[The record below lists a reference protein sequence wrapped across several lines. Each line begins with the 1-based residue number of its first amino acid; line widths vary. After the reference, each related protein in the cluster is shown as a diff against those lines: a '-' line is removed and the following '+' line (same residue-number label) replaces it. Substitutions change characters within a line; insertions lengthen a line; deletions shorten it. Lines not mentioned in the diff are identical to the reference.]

1 MNDNPALACAHS
13 PRAHPGDDL
22 AGTDPHSL
30 RDWLAPA
37 LGCDAAAIDAQ
48 LSLIDQGLDSI
59 NLMRLPTLLAR
70 HGVRV
75 GFAELMERPT
85 LQAWLRLFAERAGV
99 VAAAEPATPAVG
111 DGFELTP
118 LQQAYW
124 LGRDEQRSLGGVA
137 CQLYQELDG
146 GELDPPRLESAVR
159 ALCQRHAM
167 LRAQFL
173 ADGRQRIRS
182 EPAWAGLRV
191 HDLRRLAG
199 AEREARLAQ
208 LREALSQ
215 RCLDVAAGQVFD
227 LQLSLLPDGRSR
239 LHLNLDLLVADVL
252 SFAILL
258 RDLAA
263 FYRGEGGTLPALGM
277 DFPTYLAAQR
287 ELRLPQLASAR
298 DYWRTRLDS
307 LPGPPQLPLAEAPER
322 LGRPRFRRL
331 QLLLERPRLARL
343 EARARAHGLTL
354 ASVLACAYAQVLARW
369 SASQRFVLNLPLFD
383 RQPLDSGVAHM
394 VADFSNL
401 VLLEVDL
408 SRAGS
413 FAEQA
418 AALQAQLHRDLG
430 HAAWSGMEVL
440 RELAQRQDGE
450 GLGAPVVFACNL
462 GEPLVDA
469 RCRETLGRPGWALSQ
484 TPQVWLD
491 HQTYPLEEG
500 LLLNWDA
507 VDGLFPDGLLE
518 AMFAAY
524 ERLIEGLPE
533 QDWGQPVSL
542 ELPAAQA
549 QVRYQVNDTRADLE
563 PGVLHQGFFA
573 QARNNPHDLALVAH
587 DEQERQYSY
596 AELAEAALRLAAAL
610 REWGVA
616 AGDGVAI
623 TLPKGAGQVIAVLGV
638 LAAGACYVPVGIEQP
653 PARRAAILRQAG
665 ARLVLT
671 DAERAGQGTWPAATV
686 VRELADSQV
695 FEPLAKPLPLEPS
708 ATAYVIFT
716 SGSSGE
722 PKGVEVA
729 HGAALNTLDALRR
742 RYRLTAG
749 DRLLGV
755 SALDFDL
762 SVFDLFAV
770 LGVGGTLVLP
780 DEALRKEPTH
790 WLQLLRRHGVTLW
803 NSVPALLDMLLL
815 RNRGG
820 LGLGGLRLALVSG
833 DWIGLDLPPRL
844 RQVAPGCRF
853 VALGGATEAAV
864 WSNFQEVGEV
874 QPQWRSIPY
883 GRPLDNQRYR
893 VVDGLGR
900 DCPDWVA
907 GELWIGGAGVA
918 LGYRGQ
924 PALTLQRFVEH
935 DGERWYRTG
944 DLGRYWP
951 DGTLEFLGRVDQQV
965 KLRGHRV
972 ELAEVE
978 AALERHPALAR
989 AVALVLPGARASLVA
1004 AVVPA
1009 GGRETP
1015 QQAQLR
1021 DWAGDWLPAHM
1032 LPERILALPRLP
1044 LSGNGKVDR
1053 KALAW
1058 LLQEQLQ
1065 GSAPAAEEEPLGELE
1080 AEVARHWRALLEVP
1094 WVGRHQGFFALGGNS
1109 LLATRLIERLAS
1121 GFGVELTLKDF
1132 FGAASVATQAAL
1144 VAARQAQRQASANP
1158 LQEGAL

>member
-1 MNDNPALACAHS
+1 MNDDPALACAHS
-13 PRAHPGDDL
+13 PRARPGDCL

-37 LGCDAAAIDAQ
+37 LGCDAADIDAE
-48 LSLIDQGLDSI
+48 LSLIEQGLDSI

-75 GFAELMERPT
+75 GVAELMERPT
-85 LQAWLRLFAERAGV
+85 LQAWLRLFAERAGEVAGPSPV
-99 VAAAEPATPAVG
+99 VPETG
-111 DGFELTP
+111 EGFELTA

-137 CQLYQELDG
+137 CQLYQELDA
-146 GELDPPRLESAVR
+146 GELDPPRLEAAVR

-173 ADGRQRIRS
+173 ADGRQRIRG

-191 HDLRRLAG
+191 HDLRRLER

-208 LREALSQ
+208 LREALAH
-215 RCLDVAAGQVFD
+215 RCLDVASGQVFD

-263 FYRGEGGTLPALGM
+263 FYRGEGETLPTLGM
-277 DFPTYLAAQR
+277 DFPAYLAAQR
-287 ELRLPQLASAR
+287 ELRRPQLASAR
-298 DYWRTRLDS
+298 EYWRARLDT
-307 LPGPPQLPLAEAPER
+307 LPGPPQLPLAQAPES

-331 QLLLERPRLARL
+331 QFLLEKPHLARL

-369 SASQRFVLNLPLFD
+369 SASQRFLLNLPLFD

-413 FAEQA
+413 FAGQA

-507 VDGLFPDGLLE
+507 VEGLFPDGLLE
-518 AMFAAY
+518 TMFAAY
-524 ERLIEGLPE
+524 ERLLEGLAE

-573 QARNNPHDLALVAH
+573 QARNNPHNLALVAH

-623 TLPKGAGQVIAVLGV
+623 TLPKGAGQVIAVLGA

-653 PARRAAILRQAG
+653 PARRAAILRHAG
-665 ARLVLT
+665 VRLVLT
-671 DAERAGQGTWPAATV
+671 DSERAGEDAWPAGTV
-686 VRELADSQV
+686 VRELAASQAY
-695 FEPLAKPLPLEPS
+695 EPLAKPLPVEPS
-708 ATAYVIFT
+708 AVAYVIFT

-729 HGAALNTLDALRR
+729 HGAAQNTLDALRR
-742 RYRLTAG
+742 RYRLAAS

-780 DEALRKEPTH
+780 AEALRKEPTH

-803 NSVPALLDMLLL
+803 NSVPALLDMLL

-853 VALGGATEAAV
+853 VALGGATEAAI
-864 WSNFQEVGEV
+864 WSNAQEVAEV
-874 QPQWRSIPY
+874 PPQWRSIPY
-883 GRPLDNQRYR
+883 GRPLENQRYR

-900 DCPDWVA
+900 DCPDWVP

-924 PALTLQRFVEH
+924 AALTRQRFVEQG
-935 DGERWYRTG
+935 GERWYRTG

-951 DGTLEFLGRVDQQV
+951 DGTLEFLGRLDQQV

-978 AALERHPALAR
+978 AVLERHPALAR

-1015 QQAQLR
+1015 AEEQLR
-1021 DWAGDWLPAHM
+1021 GWAADWLPPHM
-1032 LPERILALPRLP
+1032 LPERMLALPRLP

-1065 GSAPAAEEEPLGELE
+1065 GSALAPDEEPQGELE
-1080 AEVARHWRALLEVP
+1080 SAVARHWQALLEVP
-1094 WVGRHQGFFALGGNS
+1094 RVGRHQGFFALGGNS

-1132 FGAASVATQAAL
+1132 FGAASVAAQAAL
-1144 VAARQAQRQASANP
+1144 VAARQAQRRAGANP
-1158 LQEGAL
+1158 LEEGAL

>member
-1 MNDNPALACAHS
+1 MRS
-13 PRAHPGDDL
+13 FTRARPGDCL

-37 LGCDAAAIDAQ
+37 LGCDAADIDAE
-48 LSLIDQGLDSI
+48 LSLIEQGLDSI

-75 GFAELMERPT
+75 GVAELMERPT
-85 LQAWLRLFAERAGV
+85 LQAWLRLFAERAGEVAGPSPV
-99 VAAAEPATPAVG
+99 VPETG
-111 DGFELTP
+111 EGFELTA

-137 CQLYQELDG
+137 CQLYQELDA
-146 GELDPPRLESAVR
+146 GELDPPRLEAAVR

-173 ADGRQRIRS
+173 ADGRQRIRG

-191 HDLRRLAG
+191 HDLRRLER

-208 LREALSQ
+208 LREALAH
-215 RCLDVAAGQVFD
+215 RCLDVASGQVFD

-263 FYRGEGGTLPALGM
+263 FYRGEGETLPTLGM
-277 DFPTYLAAQR
+277 DFPAYLAAQR
-287 ELRLPQLASAR
+287 ELRRPQLASAR
-298 DYWRTRLDS
+298 EYWRARLDT
-307 LPGPPQLPLAEAPER
+307 LPGPPQLPLAQAPES

-331 QLLLERPRLARL
+331 QFLLEKPHLARL

-369 SASQRFVLNLPLFD
+369 SASQRFLLNLPLFD

-413 FAEQA
+413 FAGQA

-507 VDGLFPDGLLE
+507 VEGLFPDGLLE
-518 AMFAAY
+518 TMFAAY
-524 ERLIEGLPE
+524 ERLLEGLAE

-573 QARNNPHDLALVAH
+573 QARNNPHNLALVAH

-623 TLPKGAGQVIAVLGV
+623 TLPKGAGQVIAVLGA

-653 PARRAAILRQAG
+653 PARRAAILRHAG
-665 ARLVLT
+665 VRLVLT
-671 DAERAGQGTWPAATV
+671 DSERAGEDAWPAGTV
-686 VRELADSQV
+686 VRELAASQAY
-695 FEPLAKPLPLEPS
+695 EPLAKPLPVEPS
-708 ATAYVIFT
+708 AVAYVIFT

-729 HGAALNTLDALRR
+729 HGAAQNTLDALRR
-742 RYRLTAG
+742 RYRLAAS

-780 DEALRKEPTH
+780 AEALRKEPTH

-803 NSVPALLDMLLL
+803 NSVPALLDMLL

-853 VALGGATEAAV
+853 VALGGATEAAI
-864 WSNFQEVGEV
+864 WSNAQEVAEV
-874 QPQWRSIPY
+874 PPQWRSIPY
-883 GRPLDNQRYR
+883 GRPLENQRYR

-900 DCPDWVA
+900 DCPDWVP

-924 PALTLQRFVEH
+924 AALTRQRFVEQG
-935 DGERWYRTG
+935 GERWYRTG

-951 DGTLEFLGRVDQQV
+951 DGTLEFLGRLDQQV

-978 AALERHPALAR
+978 AVLERHPALAR

-1015 QQAQLR
+1015 AEEQLR
-1021 DWAGDWLPAHM
+1021 GWAADWLPPHM
-1032 LPERILALPRLP
+1032 LPERMLALPRLP

-1065 GSAPAAEEEPLGELE
+1065 GSALAPDEEPQGELE
-1080 AEVARHWRALLEVP
+1080 SAVARHWQALLEVP
-1094 WVGRHQGFFALGGNS
+1094 RVGRHQGFFALGGNS

-1132 FGAASVATQAAL
+1132 FGAASVAAQAAL
-1144 VAARQAQRQASANP
+1144 VAARQAQRRAGANP
-1158 LQEGAL
+1158 LEEGAL